1 MGIPKF
7 IMKFLVIL
15 SLAAM
20 AMARPQEQPASFACP
35 NYPFCAIAANAPA
48 PQQYQPHQD
57 LYLAQRQ
64 ALNQPLVADVP
75 ESPNGMLTS
84 TPNKPLKDLTQE
96 SPSTKPVKLK
106 YSWNK
111 KDFLPTKLKVFK
123 LLSGISLLALSENT
137 IES

>member
-1 MGIPKF
+1 MGRIDCINLIPKF

-75 ESPNGMLTS
+75 GIAQWYADLHAQQAAQGLKVVIRDFITGIIRKKPSNHENQMLT
-84 TPNKPLKDLTQE
+84 KC
-96 SPSTKPVKLK
+96 
-106 YSWNK
+106 
-111 KDFLPTKLKVFK
+111 
-123 LLSGISLLALSENT
+123 I
-137 IES
+137 

>member
-1 MGIPKF
+1 MGNSSKLSRFQFWIDCINLIPKF

-57 LYLAQRQ
+57 LY
-64 ALNQPLVADVP
+64 QPLVADVP
-75 ESPNGMLTS
+75 GIA
-84 TPNKPLKDLTQE
+84 KWYADLHAQQAAQGLNPGVTIHEAREAQVLME
-96 SPSTKPVKLK
+96 KQR
-106 YSWNK
+106 
-111 KDFLPTKLKVFK
+111 
-123 LLSGISLLALSENT
+123 LLAYQAQGL
-137 IES
+137 

>member
-1 MGIPKF
+1 MFSFWSSELINTNILHWSNSYLIEKYGSAQLIQLF
-7 IMKFLVIL
+7 QKFLVIL

-75 ESPNGMLTS
+75 GIAQWYA
-84 TPNKPLKDLTQE
+84 DLHAVSILVQC
-96 SPSTKPVKLK
+96 
-106 YSWNK
+106 
-111 KDFLPTKLKVFK
+111 
-123 LLSGISLLALSENT
+123 
-137 IES
+137 

>member
-1 MGIPKF
+1 MKDKKWSNVSIF
-7 IMKFLVIL
+7 QKFLVIL

-75 ESPNGMLTS
+75 GIAQWYADLHAVSSP
-84 TPNKPLKDLTQE
+84 
-96 SPSTKPVKLK
+96 
-106 YSWNK
+106 
-111 KDFLPTKLKVFK
+111 
-123 LLSGISLLALSENT
+123 ISYNLRIINLFEN
-137 IES
+137 S

>member
-1 MGIPKF
+1 MGSCFNSSKLSRFQFWIDCINLIPKF

-35 NYPFCAIAANAPA
+35 NYPFCTIAANAPA
-48 PQQYQPHQD
+48 PQPYQD

-75 ESPNGMLTS
+75 GIAQWYA
-84 TPNKPLKDLTQE
+84 DLHAQQAAQGLNPGVTIHQAREAQVLMEQE
-96 SPSTKPVKLK
+96 R
-106 YSWNK
+106 
-111 KDFLPTKLKVFK
+111 LPAYQAQGL
-123 LLSGISLLALSENT
+123 
-137 IES
+137 